1 MQFGQMTTPNNDIIP
16 YAWVPKSAQ
25 KDGRLLFAGFL
36 NKGYWGNVMSFIEG
50 FSNGDGTLSF
60 EVVEKF

>member
-1 MQFGQMTTPNNDIIP
+1 MGVGHYKYSKTQFGQMITPENDVIP

-36 NKGYWGNVMSFIEG
+36 NKGYWG
-50 FSNGDGTLSF
+50 T
-60 EVVEKF
+60 